1 MSDMTERPMR
11 TESLVLAAFTLALAA
26 CGSPEAETTESPGEA
41 PAAAP
46 AELPARIV
54 AERGGFIPEGV
65 EYDAERGRLLTGS
78 LSEGDIF
85 QIDGDGRVTAV
96 ITDPE
101 LLSSVGIEVDA
112 PRDRLLVA
120 NSDRAVFEGAAPGQA
135 RLGVYDLNTG
145 TRLAMVD
152 LAATIPNAPAN
163 AAYFANDAVSAPDG
177 TIYVTD
183 TMQNVIYRVTSDY
196 QASVWHR
203 FPPSDGLGLNGIV
216 HHPSGYLLVAGG
228 SVLYKVPVSDPAATT
243 PVTLPEAVEGQDGM
257 VWTSDGRLAI
267 VSNSESRVV
276 ALSSNDDWATA
287 QLAGVA
293 PFTGQGTT
301 GAVVGDDIYVV
312 QPHFADAEPPVVE
325 RVTFR

>member
-1 MSDMTERPMR
+1 MR
-11 TESLVLAAFTLALAA
+11 TRSFVLTAVTLAIAG
-26 CGSPEAETTESPGEA
+26 CGSPDTETTESPGEA
-41 PAAAP
+41 APAA

-85 QIDGDGRVTAV
+85 QIHGDGRVTPV
-96 ITDPE
+96 ITDPD

-120 NSDRAVFEGAAPGQA
+120 NSDRAVFDGSGPGQA

-152 LAATIPNAPAN
+152 LAATISDPPTPG
-163 AAYFANDAVSAPDG
+163 YFANDAVSAPDG

-183 TMQNVIYRVTSDY
+183 TFQNVIYRVSPDY
-196 QASVWHR
+196 QASLWHR
-203 FPPSDGLGLNGIV
+203 FPPAEDLGLNGIV
-216 HHPSGYLLVAGG
+216 YHPSGYLLVAGG
-228 SVLYKVPVSDPAATT
+228 SVLYKVPISDPAATT

-257 VWTSDGRLAI
+257 VWTADGRLAI

-276 ALSSNDDWATA
+276 ALSSNDEWATA

-301 GAVVGDDIYVV
+301 GAVVGDAIYVV

-325 RVTFR
+325 RVTFP

>member
-1 MSDMTERPMR
+1 MTGTSIMR
-11 TESLVLAAFTLALAA
+11 IESLLIGAVTFALAA
-26 CGSPEAETTESPGEA
+26 CGSPDTESTESPGEA
-41 PAAAP
+41 AP
-46 AELPARIV
+46 VAPELPARIV

-85 QIDGDGRVTAV
+85 QIHGDGRVTPV
-96 ITDPE
+96 ITDAD

-120 NSDRAVFEGAAPGQA
+120 NSDRAVFDGSGPGQA
-135 RLGVYDLNTG
+135 RLGVYDLNAG

-152 LAATIPNAPAN
+152 LAATITNPPTTG
-163 AAYFANDAVSAPDG
+163 YFANDAVAAPDG

-183 TMQNVIYRVTSDY
+183 TMQNVIYRVSPDY
-196 QASVWHR
+196 QASLWHR

-216 HHPSGYLLVAGG
+216 YHPSGYLLVAGG
-228 SVLYKVPVSDPAATT
+228 SVLYKVPVSDPSTTT
-243 PVTLPEAVEGQDGM
+243 PVAMTEAVEGQDGM
-257 VWTSDGRLAI
+257 VWTADGLLAI

-276 ALSSNDDWATA
+276 ALSSNDDWASA
-287 QLAGVA
+287 QVAGVA

-301 GAVVGDDIYVV
+301 GAVVGDDVYVV
-312 QPHFADAEPPVVE
+312 QPHFADAEPPVFE
-325 RVTFR
+325 RVSFP

>member
-1 MSDMTERPMR
+1 MR
-11 TESLVLAAFTLALAA
+11 TGSLALAALSLVLAG
-26 CGSPEAETTESPGEA
+26 CGAPETETTETPGDA
-41 PAAAP
+41 ATPA

-85 QIDGDGRVTAV
+85 QIHADGRVTPV
-96 ITDPE
+96 ITDPD

-120 NSDRAVFEGAAPGQA
+120 NSDRAVFDGSGPGQA

-152 LAATIPNAPAN
+152 LAATITNPPAD
-163 AAYFANDAVSAPDG
+163 AGYFANDAVSAPDG

-183 TMQNVIYRVTSDY
+183 TFQNVIYRVSPDY
-196 QASVWHR
+196 QASLWYR
-203 FPPSDGLGLNGIV
+203 FPPAEDLGLNGIV
-216 HHPSGYLLVAGG
+216 HHPAGYLLVAGG
-228 SVLYKVPVSDPAATT
+228 SVLYKVPISDPTATT

-267 VSNSESRVV
+267 VSNSGSRVV
-276 ALSSNDDWATA
+276 ALTSNDEWATA
-287 QLAGVA
+287 QIAGVA

-301 GAVVGDDIYVV
+301 AAVVGDDIYVV

-325 RVTFR
+325 RVTFQ